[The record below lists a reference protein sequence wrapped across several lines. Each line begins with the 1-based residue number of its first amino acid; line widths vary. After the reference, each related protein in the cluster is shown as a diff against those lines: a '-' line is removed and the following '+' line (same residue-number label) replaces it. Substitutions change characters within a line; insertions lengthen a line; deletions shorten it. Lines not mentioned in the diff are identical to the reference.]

1 MTAPTPTL
9 PFTLPAGAL
18 VRNDAPDAL
27 VPNNEAI
34 GRLVLEPSLPLL
46 RHLSLEHDID
56 LAAAASELAGA
67 SLSASTRRVY
77 AGALARLDA
86 ALNGAPLEDAYLAAY
101 LAMLFTAGKSPATL
115 AQVVVAAR
123 LRAKLAGAPS
133 PTGPATDRMLAGA
146 RRKGRRRGR
155 GQVTGVRW
163 EQADAAAAVAAR
175 DGGRGDGARNDVSLS
190 ALRDAAI
197 IAVMSDA
204 MLRVS
209 ELAALECADV
219 EADPED
225 GSGRLTIRRSKTD
238 QEGTGAVQYLGP
250 ATLERVRAWTQA
262 AGIEDGALFRRVRRG
277 GRVVGER
284 ALSPQAVRTIV
295 KRRAGEA
302 GVEGRVSG
310 HSLRVG
316 AAQSL
321 AAAGASVVEMQV
333 AGRWASPSMPGR
345 YARGELAARGAVAR
359 LRYGGDGHR

>member
-1 MTAPTPTL
+1 MPW
-9 PFTLPAGAL
+9 AL
-18 VRNDAPDAL
+18 NDAADDL
-27 VPNNEAI
+27 VPHNEAI

-86 ALNGAPLEDAYLAAY
+86 ALDGAPLEDVYLAAY
-101 LAMLFTAGKSPATL
+101 IAMLFATGKSPATL
-115 AQVVVAAR
+115 AQVVAAVR

-163 EQADAAAAVAAR
+163 EQADAVAAVAAR
-175 DGGRGDGARNDVSLS
+175 DGGRGDGARGDGSRNDISLT

-209 ELAALECADV
+209 ELAALECTDV
-219 EADPED
+219 DADPED

-238 QEGTGAVQYLGP
+238 QEGAGAVQYLGP
-250 ATLERVRAWTQA
+250 ATLERVRVWTRA
-262 AGIEDGALFRRVRRG
+262 AGGERRGALSTR
-277 GRVVGER
+277 
-284 ALSPQAVRTIV
+284 SP
-295 KRRAGEA
+295 RRAGRRRTGLEPASGSHHRQAPRGRSGRRGA
-302 GVEGRVSG
+302 GERTQPAGRRRPIARG
-310 HSLRVG
+310 CGRLGGRDAGRG
-316 AAQSL
+316 AL
-321 AAAGASVVEMQV
+321 GLTLDAGALR
-333 AGRWASPSMPGR
+333 AG
-345 YARGELAARGAVAR
+345 
-359 LRYGGDGHR
+359 

>member
-1 MTAPTPTL
+1 MTAPTTPLTPRTL
-9 PFTLPAGAL
+9 LADAL
-18 VRNDAPDAL
+18 ALNDAADDL
-27 VPNNEAI
+27 VPHNEAI
-34 GRLVLEPSLPLL
+34 GRLVLEPSSSLL

-67 SLSASTRRVY
+67 SLSAGTRRVY

-86 ALNGAPLEDAYLAAY
+86 ALDGAPLEDVYLAAY

-115 AQVVVAAR
+115 AQVVAAVR

-175 DGGRGDGARNDVSLS
+175 GDGSRNDVSLT

-238 QEGTGAVQYLGP
+238 QEGAGTVQYLGP
-250 ATLERVRAWTQA
+250 ATLERVRVWTRA
-262 AGIEDGALFRRVRRG
+262 AGVSDGALFRRVRRG
-277 GRVVGER
+277 GRVIGER

-345 YARGELAARGAVAR
+345 YAQGELAARGAVAR
-359 LRYGGDGHR
+359 LRYGGDGGGRR

>member
-1 MTAPTPTL
+1 
-9 PFTLPAGAL
+9 
-18 VRNDAPDAL
+18 
-27 VPNNEAI
+27 
-34 GRLVLEPSLPLL
+34 
-46 RHLSLEHDID
+46 
-56 LAAAASELAGA
+56 
-67 SLSASTRRVY
+67 
-77 AGALARLDA
+77 
-86 ALNGAPLEDAYLAAY
+86 
-101 LAMLFTAGKSPATL
+101 MLFTAGKSPATL
-115 AQVVVAAR
+115 AQVVAAVR
-123 LRAKLAGAPS
+123 LRAKLSGAPS

-175 DGGRGDGARNDVSLS
+175 DGGRGDGARGDGSRNDISLS
-190 ALRDAAI
+190 AFRDAAI

-209 ELAALECADV
+209 ELAALECGDV
-219 EADPED
+219 DADPED

-238 QEGTGAVQYLGP
+238 QEGAGAVQYLGP
-250 ATLERVRAWTQA
+250 ATLERVRVWTRA
-262 AGIEDGALFRRVRRG
+262 AGVSDGALFRRVRRG